1 VGPRLAVIVPCFN
14 NADLA
19 QEALASIREA
29 EPLEL
34 VVVDDA
40 STDPHTRELL
50 GRMDAGGVRVVRAD
64 RNGGAAASR
73 MLGLARTTAP
83 YVASIDADDHAVPGA
98 FGAMVD
104 RLEEDRGAAAC
115 VADYEEFGSSDALRA
130 VPERLDPYRVALTNE
145 YPMTCVFRRS
155 ALERAGG
162 WHEPHPAKRGYEDW
176 DLWMTLAER
185 GERIVHLGAGRPAY
199 RHRLHAPGVN
209 SAARREHAAIYR
221 AMRARHPELFGR
233 LGEHRRRSD
242 LSILRRLLYPVVYGE
257 RRVMM
262 GVARIK
268 PWLDR
273 LGWTTRRRAA

>member
-1 VGPRLAVIVPCFN
+1 VQPRLAVIVPCFN

-19 QEALASIREA
+19 REALASLRED

-40 STDPHTRELL
+40 STDPQTRETLAQME
-50 GRMDAGGVRVVRAD
+50 RDGVRVVRAG

-83 YVASIDADDHAVPGA
+83 FVVSIDADDLAVPGA
-98 FGAMVD
+98 FGAMAD
-104 RLEEDRGAAAC
+104 RLEQDPGAAAC
-115 VADYEEFGSSDALRA
+115 VADYQEFGTTDALRA

-162 WHEPHPAKRGYEDW
+162 WREPHAAKRGYEDW

-185 GERIVHLGAGRPAY
+185 AERIVHLGPGRPAY

-209 SAARREHAAIYR
+209 SAARREHASIYR
-221 AMRARHPELFGR
+221 AMHARHPDLFGR

-242 LSILRRLLYPVVYGE
+242 LSILRRLVYPVVYGE
-257 RRVMM
+257 RRMM
-262 GVARIK
+262 IGVARIK

-273 LGWTTRRRAA
+273 LGWTTRRPTA